1 MPLLRTCF
9 HIIRTDFHQIL
20 WSIKCFSWG
29 DSTFFTHVINFRK
42 CPGWYEISTVFY
54 RKALHRRRMEILA
67 DPSIFH
73 QKHQITP
80 AKFSISKTKFWN
92 LFYIIRKRPPD
103 RDKPLRTLFSS
114 SEMSQMSKKTVFFSQ
129 NLDFAW
135 YFMVFLVRTSYTA
148 ADTLTTGGST
158 DRILLR

>member
-1 MPLLRTCF
+1 MRL
-9 HIIRTDFHQIL
+9 
-20 WSIKCFSWG
+20 IKIFSWG
-29 DSTFFTHVINFRK
+29 DSTFFTHVMNFRK

-67 DPSIFH
+67 DPSSFFH

-114 SEMSQMSKKTVFFSQ
+114 SEMSKITKKTGFFQQKPRFRMVYHGFPCQ
-129 NLDFAW
+129 NFIYCSRHA
-135 YFMVFLVRTSYTA
+135 YCK
-148 ADTLTTGGST
+148 LT
-158 DRILLR
+158 

>member
-1 MPLLRTCF
+1 M
-9 HIIRTDFHQIL
+9 
-20 WSIKCFSWG
+20 
-29 DSTFFTHVINFRK
+29 NFRK

-67 DPSIFH
+67 DPNIFFH
-73 QKHQITP
+73 PKHQITP

-114 SEMSQMSKKTVFFSQ
+114 SEMSKISKKLVFFQ
-129 NLDFAW
+129 PKPRFR
-135 YFMVFLVRTSYTA
+135 MVFHGFPCQNFIHCSRHAYP
-148 ADTLTTGGST
+148 GGTVQGFS
-158 DRILLR
+158 RISVNKTVNHPKPNRIHLQ